1 MQIILNC
8 PGQGADAK
16 TGKQVP
22 VHASINASLLSMTGT
37 VFLGGRWWWN
47 EDAFVGA
54 DCFVLVPR
62 PRNEV

>member
-37 VFLGGRWWWN
+37 VFFWGKVVV
-47 EDAFVGA
+47 E
-54 DCFVLVPR
+54 
-62 PRNEV
+62 

>member
-37 VFLGGRWWWN
+37 VFLGG
-47 EDAFVGA
+47 EGGGG
-54 DCFVLVPR
+54 
-62 PRNEV
+62 

>member
-37 VFLGGRWWWN
+37 VFLGGEGGGGMRFFEQN
-47 EDAFVGA
+47 AVET
-54 DCFVLVPR
+54 R
-62 PRNEV
+62 